1 MYRLIHRTHYRYT
14 SPVDV
19 ANHVACLRPREL
31 SHQHVLDFDLH
42 ITPQPAMFIE
52 RTDYFGNTHQI
63 FSIQSPHRELIVRSR
78 ALVEV
83 LDPRP
88 EKFIGMIPWESVRDS
103 LPEDHSQAGLDAYQF
118 SFESQRVPLRPGFA
132 DYALES
138 FTPRRPLREALLEF
152 TARIHKDFKFKAAAT
167 NMSTTVDEVFL
178 KRVGVCQDFAHLEIA
193 CLRSLGLAARY
204 VSGYLRTYPP
214 PGQERAIGADASHA
228 WLSVYCPGKA
238 VITNSS
244 QASVNSNQGSVGEN
258 SRYPGSDLIDP
269 EPKYRGPIWL
279 DVDPTNNCEPGDGH
293 ITLAWGR
300 DYSDVSP
307 LRGLILG
314 GGSHTLK
321 VGVDVEPLEEPTFA

>member
-1 MYRLIHRTHYRYT
+1 MYRLIHRTHYRY
-14 SPVDV
+14 SYPVDV

-31 SHQHVLDFDLH
+31 PHQHVLEFDLH
-42 ITPQPAMFIE
+42 ITPDPAMFIE

-88 EKFIGMIPWESVRDS
+88 DKAIGMIPWESVRDS
-103 LPEDHSQAGLDAYQF
+103 LSEDHSAAGLDAYQF
-118 SFESQRVPLRPGFA
+118 SFESQRVPIRPGFA

-138 FTPRRPLREALLEF
+138 FTPLRPLREALLEL
-152 TARIHKDFKFKAAAT
+152 TARIHADFKFKTAST
-167 NMSTTVDEVFL
+167 NVSTTVDEVFL
-178 KRVGVCQDFAHLEIA
+178 KRVGVCQDFAHLQIA

-204 VSGYLRTYPP
+204 VSGYLRTIPP
-214 PGQERAIGADASHA
+214 PGQEREIGADASHA
-228 WLSVYCPGKA
+228 WLSVYRPSPG
-238 VITNSS
+238 NLSE
-244 QASVNSNQGSVGEN
+244 ASAISARGSVGEN
-258 SRYPGSDLIDP
+258 SRHPNADLIDP
-269 EPKYRGPIWL
+269 EPNYRGPVWL
-279 DVDPTNNCEPGDGH
+279 DVDPTNNCEPSDGH

-321 VGVDVEPLEEPTFA
+321 VGVDVEPIEEPALA

>member
-19 ANHVACLRPREL
+19 ANHMACLRPREL
-31 SHQHVLDFDLH
+31 PHQHVLEFGLE
-42 ITPQPAMFIE
+42 ITPDPAMFIE
-52 RTDYFGNTHQI
+52 RPDYFGNTHQI
-63 FSIQSPHRELIVRSR
+63 FSIQTPHRELIVRSR

-83 LDPRP
+83 RDARP
-88 EKFIGMIPWESVRDS
+88 DNAAAMIPWESVRDS
-103 LPEDHSQAGLDAYQF
+103 LPQDHSRSGLDAYQF
-118 SFESQRVPLRPGFA
+118 SFESTRIPLRPVFA

-152 TARIHKDFKFKAAAT
+152 TARIHADFKFKAAAT

-178 KRVGVCQDFAHLEIA
+178 KRVGVCQDFAQFQIA

-204 VSGYLRTYPP
+204 VSGYLRTIPP

-228 WLSVYCPGKA
+228 WLSVYCP
-238 VITNSS
+238 NP
-244 QASVNSNQGSVGEN
+244 ASFHKPSAPPA
-258 SRYPGSDLIDP
+258 PGPPDSA
-269 EPKYRGPIWL
+269 PIWL
-279 DVDPTNNCEPGDGH
+279 DADPTNNCEPGDGH

-321 VGVDVEPLEEPTFA
+321 VGVDVEPLEEPALA

>member
-31 SHQHVLDFDLH
+31 PHQHVLDFDLQ

-88 EKFIGMIPWESVRDS
+88 EKSIGMIPWETVRDS

-152 TARIHKDFKFKAAAT
+152 TARIHADFKFKAAAT

-178 KRVGVCQDFAHLEIA
+178 KRVGVCQDFAHLQIA

-244 QASVNSNQGSVGEN
+244 QAFANGGPPDSA
-258 SRYPGSDLIDP
+258 
-269 EPKYRGPIWL
+269 PIWL
-279 DVDPTNNCEPGDGH
+279 DADPTNNCEPGDGH

-321 VGVDVEPLEEPTFA
+321 VGVDVEPLEQQFEQPAIA

>member
-52 RTDYFGNTHQI
+52 RKDYFGNTHQI

-88 EKFIGMIPWESVRDS
+88 DKAIGMIPWESVRDS
-103 LPEDHSQAGLDAYQF
+103 LPEDRSQAGLDAYQF

-152 TARIHKDFKFKAAAT
+152 TARIHADFKFKAAAT
-167 NMSTTVDEVFL
+167 NRCV
-178 KRVGVCQDFAHLEIA
+178 
-193 CLRSLGLAARY
+193 
-204 VSGYLRTYPP
+204 
-214 PGQERAIGADASHA
+214 
-228 WLSVYCPGKA
+228 
-238 VITNSS
+238 
-244 QASVNSNQGSVGEN
+244 
-258 SRYPGSDLIDP
+258 
-269 EPKYRGPIWL
+269 
-279 DVDPTNNCEPGDGH
+279 
-293 ITLAWGR
+293 
-300 DYSDVSP
+300 
-307 LRGLILG
+307 
-314 GGSHTLK
+314 
-321 VGVDVEPLEEPTFA
+321 

>member
-1 MYRLIHRTHYRYT
+1 MYRLIHRTHYRY
-14 SPVDV
+14 SYPVDV
-19 ANHVACLRPREL
+19 ANHVACLRPRAL
-31 SHQHVLDFDLH
+31 PHQHVLEFDLH
-42 ITPQPAMFIE
+42 ITPSPAMFIE
-52 RTDYFGNTHQI
+52 RADYFGNTHQI
-63 FSIQSPHRELIVRSR
+63 FSIQSSHRELIVLSR

-83 LDPRP
+83 SDPRP
-88 EKFIGMIPWESVRDS
+88 DKAVGMIPWESVRDS
-103 LPEDHSQAGLDAYQF
+103 LSEDHSPTGLDAYQF
-118 SFESQRVPLRPGFA
+118 TFESQRIPLRPGFA

-138 FTPRRPLREALLEF
+138 FTPQRPLREALLEF
-152 TARIHKDFKFKAAAT
+152 TSRIHRDFKFKAAAT

-178 KRVGVCQDFAHLEIA
+178 KRIGVCQDFAHLQIA

-228 WLSVYCPGKA
+228 WLSVYCPSEA
-238 VITNSS
+238 AI
-244 QASVNSNQGSVGEN
+244 ASATRVVLPNSNHA
-258 SRYPGSDLIDP
+258 SDNASQPDSAP
-269 EPKYRGPIWL
+269 VWL
-279 DVDPTNNCEPGDGH
+279 DVDPTNDCEPADGH

-321 VGVDVEPLEEPTFA
+321 VGVDVEPIEEAALA

>member
-19 ANHVACLRPREL
+19 ANHVACLRPRDL
-31 SHQHVLDFDLH
+31 PHQHVLEFDLH
-42 ITPQPAMFIE
+42 IAPQPAMFIE

-63 FSIQSPHRELIVRSR
+63 FSIQSPHRELLVRSR
-78 ALVEV
+78 ALIDVA
-83 LDPRP
+83 DPRP
-88 EKFIGMIPWESVRDS
+88 DKAVGLIPWESVRDS
-103 LPEDHSQAGLDAYQF
+103 LSEDHSQAGLDAYQF

-138 FTPRRPLREALLEF
+138 FTPHRPLREALLEF
-152 TARIHKDFKFKAAAT
+152 TARIHSDFKFKTAAT

-178 KRVGVCQDFAHLEIA
+178 KRVGVCQDFAHLQIA

-228 WLSVYCPGKA
+228 WLSVYCPSAGTS
-238 VITNSS
+238 ITSS
-244 QASVNSNQGSVGEN
+244 QASANGSHAD
-258 SRYPGSDLIDP
+258 S
-269 EPKYRGPIWL
+269 GPIWIDL
-279 DVDPTNNCEPGDGH
+279 DPTNNCEPGDGH

-321 VGVDVEPLEEPTFA
+321 VGVDVEPLEEPLEQPALA